1 MNKMWS
7 LLNTLKL
14 IETLNL
20 LKVQVPD
27 NVYVFFSIL
36 KQFLDLKKAFVAKV
50 VNYLRTWI
58 IESTESFEA
67 VLIN

>member
-1 MNKMWS
+1 
-7 LLNTLKL
+7 
-14 IETLNL
+14 

-27 NVYVFFSIL
+27 NVYVFFSIM